1 MLSRDDVPAVR
12 FQVASGILGFWK
24 HKAMSEFWSFL
35 EEMMSKE
42 QTPGVLIALA
52 SAAGQIAVNDPKRV
66 ALLLNAAVE
75 RGVLRTE
82 RSELS
87 RTFLQVL
94 VGLYVVKND
103 THSNNQLLQFEANPV
118 EFERE
123 IIEGIY
129 TASGYLGPDPTTDTE
144 RRLRARELM
153 IRALVS
159 VYRTLETLADEGPLD
174 DPKSFGKLLH
184 IIEAVATRVY
194 HTLDISP
201 YRTDAATAMEQ
212 ATRRALYFELKPVL
226 EFLTV
231 RRSLKGKHYLA
242 SHTAHQ
248 LMQTLNV
255 CLSFDP
261 APIIQFA
268 AAACRAAS
276 VMSYHFE
283 SDSIEEIVKLVEH
296 VLADHRDVLREPA
309 IAKDIGEMLDLFVSA
324 GWPQAMNLTFRLDE
338 AIR

>member
-1 MLSRDDVPAVR
+1 
-12 FQVASGILGFWK
+12 VA
-24 HKAMSEFWSFL
+24 
-35 EEMMSKE
+35 
-42 QTPGVLIALA
+42 
-52 SAAGQIAVNDPKRV
+52 
-66 ALLLNAAVE
+66 
-75 RGVLRTE
+75 
-82 RSELS
+82 
-87 RTFLQVL
+87 
-94 VGLYVVKND
+94 
-103 THSNNQLLQFEANPV
+103 
-118 EFERE
+118 FERE

-129 TASGYLGPDPTTDTE
+129 AASGYLGPDPKKE
-144 RRLRARELM
+144 PEGRHRARELM

-159 VYRTLETLADEGPLD
+159 AYRALEILDAEIDRVD

-184 IIEAVATRVY
+184 IIEAVAVRVY

-201 YRTDAATAMEQ
+201 YRPEPASALEQ
-212 ATRRALYFELKPVL
+212 ATRRDLYFELKPVL

-242 SHTAHQ
+242 SHTAHE

-283 SDSIEEIVKLVEH
+283 PDSIEEIVKLVEH
-296 VLADHRDVLREPA
+296 VLADHRDVLREPT
-309 IAKDIGEMLDLFVSA
+309 IAKDLGEMLDLFVSA
-324 GWPQAMNLTFRLDE
+324 GWPQAMSLTFRLDE